1 MTKFTDLNTKELMN
15 TDGGVF
21 GIDDAIF
28 WGAVVGMFAAGAGC
42 GVAAGVSRKN
52 RQ

>member
-1 MTKFTDLNTKELMN
+1 MEFLEMTNNELM
-15 TDGGVF
+15 TVEGGLF
-21 GIDDAIF
+21 GVDDAIF
-28 WGAVVGMFAAGAGC
+28 WGAVVAMFVAGAGA